1 MTTYTALPGWDF
13 CFKLA
18 EETHVMIGGKAGAGK
33 STFLADMLF
42 TLTGFKPNS
51 QKLVLI
57 DLKRVELIDWVDF
70 PHTVELVT
78 EPEDVNACLDRV
90 IDEMESRYITMAR
103 KRQKKTDCCRIH
115 VVIDEMAEVMRVK
128 GAEERIDQIMRLGRA
143 AGIHLLMATQNV
155 SRGKGGVPARIWQ
168 NVSCSVGLRCTTP
181 IESRQIIGVKGCE
194 ALPRYGQ
201 CYISN
206 ADGLILQDVPQ
217 TSEAMIQERLELYKN
232 GIAFKQVG

>member
-1 MTTYTALPGWDF
+1 MAYTTLPGWDF

-18 EETHVMIGGKAGAGK
+18 DETHVMIGGKAGAGK
-33 STFLADMLF
+33 STLLADILF
-42 TLTGFKPNS
+42 TLTGYDPHC

-70 PHTVELVT
+70 PHTLQLVT
-78 EPEDVNACLDRV
+78 EPEDVNGCLDWV
-90 IDEMESRYITMAR
+90 IDEMESRYIEMAR
-103 KRQKKTDCCRIH
+103 KRQKKSECCRIH

-128 GAEERIDQIMRLGRA
+128 GAEERIDALMRLGRA
-143 AGIHLLMATQNV
+143 AGIHLIMATQNV

-181 IESRQIIGVKGCE
+181 IESRQIIKVKGCE
-194 ALPRYGQ
+194 DLPRYGQ

-206 ADGLILQDVPQ
+206 ADGLKLQSVPQ
-217 TSEAMIQERLELYKN
+217 TSEEMIAERLAMYKK
-232 GIAFKQVG
+232 GVTFKQVG